1 MIACDT
7 SVLIDYLEQIDSPYT
22 RRLEEAL
29 DQENLWLP
37 PVVVTELYGAKT
49 KEISRWNIL
58 TNEVPLLEIYDG
70 YWDRA
75 GSARRKLLLLKHKAR
90 LGDALIA
97 QSCIDH
103 DVPLL
108 SRDADYKLYA
118 KHHGLKLLAV

>member
-1 MIACDT
+1 LIACDT